1 MNILLHDYGGY
12 AFSQQLAEH
21 LAGLGHRIHYLH
33 GGAMQAVQRSR
44 RQSSQSNLH
53 IASAQ
58 IQAPFAKYNF
68 VKRWAQ
74 EREYGQLLARAA
86 AQIRPEIIVSST
98 SPLDAQES
106 LLRYAQKSRAG
117 FVFWWQDITGLA
129 TRQILSAKN
138 PLLGRLVGEYYLAME
153 RAQLRRSQRVIAIAE
168 EFRAPYR
175 QWGLDES
182 KFHVLPNWAALE
194 EIPLLPKDNP
204 WARRHGLQN
213 KYVFLYSG
221 VLALKHNPGLLL
233 ALADQFKARP
243 EVRVVVVSQGP
254 GADFLQAHPRPNLLI
269 LPFQPYEEY
278 PSVLASADVLLAV
291 LEEHA
296 GAYSVPSK
304 ILSYLCAGRP
314 TLLAA
319 PAANQAA
326 RLLTEQAAGL
336 VTDPGRPE
344 EFCTEAEFLRNNPD
358 QCHQF
363 GQNARRYA
371 ENSFDLGK
379 IGACFL
385 EILASV

>member
-12 AFSQQLAEH
+12 AFTQQLAEH
-21 LAGLGHRIHYLH
+21 LAGLGHRVHYLH

-44 RQSSQSNLH
+44 RQSSHPSLH

-74 EREYGQLLARAA
+74 EREYGQRLARAA
-86 AQIRPEIIVSST
+86 AQIRPEVIVSST

-106 LLRYAQKSRAG
+106 LLRYTEKSRAR
-117 FVFWWQDITGLA
+117 FIFWWQDITGLA
-129 TRQILSAKN
+129 TRQILFARN

-204 WARRHGLQN
+204 WARRHGLQD
-213 KYVFLYSG
+213 KFVFLYSG

-233 ALADQFKARP
+233 ALADHFAARP

-254 GADFLQAHPRPNLLI
+254 GADFLLAHPRPNLLV
-269 LPFQPYEEY
+269 LPFQPYAEY
-278 PSVLASADVLLAV
+278 PSALASADVLLAV
-291 LEEHA
+291 LEEQA

-304 ILSYLCAGRP
+304 TLSYLCAGRP
-314 TLLAA
+314 VLLSA

-326 RLLTEQAAGL
+326 RLLLNQKAGL
-336 VTDPGRPE
+336 VTNPGRPE
-344 EFCTEAEFLRNNPD
+344 EFCAAAIFLRNNPD
-358 QCHQF
+358 QSHQF

-385 EILASV
+385 EILASA

>member
-12 AFSQQLAEH
+12 AFTQQLAEH
-21 LAGLGHRIHYLH
+21 LAGLGHHVHYLH
-33 GGAMQAVQRSR
+33 GGSMQAVQRSR
-44 RQSSQSNLH
+44 RESAHPNLR

-58 IQAPFAKYNF
+58 IQTPFAKYNF
-68 VKRWAQ
+68 GKRWAQ
-74 EREYGQLLARAA
+74 EREYGQRLAQAA
-86 AQIRPEIIVSST
+86 TQIRPEVIVSST

-106 LLRYAQKSRAG
+106 LLRYAQRNRVK

-175 QWGLDES
+175 KWGLDES
-182 KFHVLPNWAALE
+182 KFHVLPNWAALD

-204 WARRHGLQN
+204 WARRHGLHD
-213 KYVFLYSG
+213 KFVLLYSG

-233 ALADQFKARP
+233 ALADYFVSQP

-254 GADFLQAHPRPNLLI
+254 GADFLLANPRPNLLV

-291 LEEHA
+291 LEEQA

-304 ILSYLCAGRP
+304 TLSYLCAGRP
-314 TLLAA
+314 VLLSA

-326 RLLTEQAAGL
+326 RLLREQNAGL
-336 VTDPGRPE
+336 VTEPGRPQD
-344 EFCTEAEFLRNNPD
+344 FCAAAGFLRDNPD
-358 QCHQF
+358 QCQQF

-385 EILASV
+385 DIIASA

>member
-12 AFSQQLAEH
+12 AFTQQLAEH
-21 LAGLGHRIHYLH
+21 LAGLGHHVHYLH

-44 RQSSQSNLH
+44 RQSSQPNLH

-58 IQAPFAKYNF
+58 IQAPFAKYSF
-68 VKRWAQ
+68 VQRWRQ
-74 EREYGQLLARAA
+74 EREYGVRLAALA
-86 AQIRPEIIVSST
+86 AQLDPDVIFST
-98 SPLDAQES
+98 NSPLDSQ
-106 LLRYAQKSRAG
+106 G
-117 FVFWWQDITGLA
+117 FLFGYSQNNRKKAVFWWQDVIGLA
-129 TRQILSAKN
+129 TKAVLMRKN
-138 PLLGRLVGEYYLAME
+138 RLLGWLVGEYYLAME
-153 RAQLRRSQRVIAIAE
+153 RTQLRRSQRVIAIAE

-182 KFHVLPNWAALE
+182 KFHVLPNWAALD

-204 WARRHGLQN
+204 WARRHSLQD
-213 KYVFLYSG
+213 KFVLLYSG

-233 ALADQFKARP
+233 ALADHFANQP

-254 GADFLQAHPRPNLLI
+254 GADFLLANPRPNLLV
-269 LPFQPYEEY
+269 LPFQPYEDY

-291 LEEHA
+291 LEEQA

-304 ILSYLCAGRP
+304 TLSYLCAGRP
-314 TLLAA
+314 VLLSA

-326 RLLTEQAAGL
+326 RLLREQNAGL
-336 VTDPGRPE
+336 VTEPGRPE
-344 EFCTEAEFLRNNPD
+344 EFCAAAGFLRDNPG
-358 QCHQF
+358 QGQQF

-379 IGACFL
+379 IGTCFL
-385 EILASV
+385 DILASA